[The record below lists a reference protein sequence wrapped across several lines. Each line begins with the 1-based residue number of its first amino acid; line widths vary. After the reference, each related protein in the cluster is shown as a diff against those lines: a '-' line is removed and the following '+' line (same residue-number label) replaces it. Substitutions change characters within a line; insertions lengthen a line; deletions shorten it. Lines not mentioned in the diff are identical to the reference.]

1 MHREETVSDLVEGNN
16 LDEMRQKKVELEG
29 SLQDL
34 NLDRI
39 SLLDQIQQLADAITK
54 MEEKNKKK
62 QAKSGESGEPG
73 EKQGNVAMLD
83 AKEVA
88 ATVPA
93 GESHAEG

>member
-16 LDEMRQKKVELEG
+16 LDEMRQKK
-29 SLQDL
+29 
-34 NLDRI
+34 
-39 SLLDQIQQLADAITK
+39 
-54 MEEKNKKK
+54 EEKNKKK
-62 QAKSGESGEPG
+62 QAKPGECGEPG